1 MWGDHLLASLSSP
14 HHISAPVRTGLA
26 FLFLCLPR
34 NDTISWMLWMIRR
47 HIFLYRRVCCECSF
61 CQHHSGF
68 CNYSTDRLKSWISVN
83 AMSYIHF
90 FKRKLKERKLLC
102 KLRCLRRISRPEKSR
117 NSPYN
122 ITIIFYTSSISPIS
136 CVRLINEWQSID
148 RSQSRVACRDFLGLW
163 LLKKFVF
170 LKESVVQNFLKAE
183 VKQNTKTKTE
193 G

>member
-1 MWGDHLLASLSSP
+1 MWGDHLLASLRSP

-26 FLFLCLPR
+26 FLFLHLPR
-34 NDTISWMLWMIRR
+34 NDTISRMLWMIHR

-102 KLRCLRRISRPEKSR
+102 KLRCLRRISRPEKSLVE
-117 NSPYN
+117 
-122 ITIIFYTSSISPIS
+122 IFSDYGRLKSSYFEGYVYSRFGDGISRGWERKSTNWKI
-136 CVRLINEWQSID
+136 
-148 RSQSRVACRDFLGLW
+148 
-163 LLKKFVF
+163 
-170 LKESVVQNFLKAE
+170 
-183 VKQNTKTKTE
+183 
-193 G
+193 